1 MWMALLVMV
10 WPCWVWILEFLLR
23 FHVWVPL
30 GIRSSTPPPCV
41 TGGDGTYD
49 AAVEAVSFDDDDLVA
64 YGQVGSSSQHT
75 RPFAVP
81 LSPRV
86 STRSGSGMACRKSCR
101 SQSRSGDERPPLH
114 PDSHRSSRHRSSLP
128 SPAKHV

>member
-1 MWMALLVMV
+1 MDGSASHGLALLGLDSRIPVKI
-10 WPCWVWILEFLLR
+10 PR
-23 FHVWVPL
+23 L
-30 GIRSSTPPPCV
+30 GASGDSQLNPPTCV

-64 YGQVGSSSQHT
+64 YGQAGSSSQHT
-75 RPFAVP
+75 CPFAVP